1 MNKHL
6 EIKIIHTT
14 DVHGK
19 FFPYDFINSCK
30 RNGSLARVSTYV
42 KRLRKEYSER
52 LILLDGGDILQGQ
65 PTCYYCNYIN
75 TEKTNVAA
83 RVINL
88 MEYDAQTIGNHD
100 IETGHKVYD
109 KYCLET
115 NCDILAANAIDINS
129 LKPYFKP
136 YKMMEIDG
144 LRIAIIGMLTPTI
157 SHWLNE
163 QLWSGM
169 KFEGIPESMDKWTR
183 HVREVEHANIVI
195 GLFHSGFE
203 GGINDNGIRENQSI
217 ETAANVAGI
226 DLILCGHDHRLKKMT
241 QTFGYTKKIN
251 IINPSS
257 NANYISESTITANRT
272 QSGWQLDGIESNI
285 VNVEDE
291 TPDEEFLSHFT
302 EDIEE
307 VKKYVNRIIGTI
319 EKSIFTKDSFFG
331 PAPFS
336 DFIHD
341 VQMET
346 TGADISLNAPLQF
359 DACIKKGEIH
369 VSDMFNL
376 YTYEN
381 QLYTIRMSGKEIH
394 DLLEMSYRQWV
405 DTMKSKDDHIMLM
418 NQDNNGRYHWQNLAF
433 NFDSA
438 AGIDYEVDVTKEN
451 GHKVKI
457 LRMSD
462 GRPFNED
469 KTYIVAMNSYRGN
482 GGGELL
488 TKGAGIPLEEIKSRI
503 EHISEKDQRRLLME
517 YIESHSHINPQ
528 AHKNWKFIPTEW
540 TEHAISRDR
549 NLLFPNEKELTD

>member
-163 QLWSGM
+163 DLWSGM

>member
-1 MNKHL
+1 MNKRKKYIKQKMVILCAFILGILIAIYIKTLNPQKVYITL
-6 EIKIIHTT
+6 EEKKNLEHKIEIENKQIEKLRNIKLEYEK
-14 DVHGK
+14 DLEAYEQK
-19 FFPYDFINSCK
+19 
-30 RNGSLARVSTYV
+30 SLNEKSV
-42 KRLRKEYSER
+42 KE
-52 LILLDGGDILQGQ
+52 
-65 PTCYYCNYIN
+65 
-75 TEKTNVAA
+75 
-83 RVINL
+83 L
-88 MEYDAQTIGNHD
+88 MEYELSYLKDV
-100 IETGHKVYD
+100 TG
-109 KYCLET
+109 
-115 NCDILAANAIDINS
+115 
-129 LKPYFKP
+129 
-136 YKMMEIDG
+136 
-144 LRIAIIGMLTPTI
+144 
-157 SHWLNE
+157 
-163 QLWSGM
+163 
-169 KFEGIPESMDKWTR
+169 ESK
-183 HVREVEHANIVI
+183 VI
-195 GLFHSGFE
+195 GD
-203 GGINDNGIRENQSI
+203 GIIITIKDSENDLKENQSI

-241 QTFGYTKKIN
+241 QIFGYTKKIN

>member
-83 RVINL
+83 KVINL

-115 NCDILAANAIDINS
+115 NCDILAANAIDTNS

-163 QLWSGM
+163 DLWSGM

-226 DLILCGHDHRLKKMT
+226 DLILCGHDHRLKKTT

-517 YIESHSHINPQ
+517 YIESHCHINPQ

>member
-83 RVINL
+83 KVINL

-163 QLWSGM
+163 DLWSGM

-272 QSGWQLDGIESNI
+272 QSGWQLDGIESDI

>member
-83 RVINL
+83 KVINL

-115 NCDILAANAIDINS
+115 NCDILAANAIDTNS

-163 QLWSGM
+163 DLWSGM

-451 GHKVKI
+451 GHKVNI

-469 KTYIVAMNSYRGN
+469 ETYIVAMNSYRGN

>member
-83 RVINL
+83 KVINL

-100 IETGHKVYD
+100 LETGHKVYD

-163 QLWSGM
+163 NLWSGM

>member
-14 DVHGK
+14 DVHGN

-42 KRLRKEYSER
+42 KRLRKEYGER

-163 QLWSGM
+163 NLWSGM

-226 DLILCGHDHRLKKMT
+226 DLILCGHDHRLKKTT

>member
-1 MNKHL
+1 
-6 EIKIIHTT
+6 
-14 DVHGK
+14 
-19 FFPYDFINSCK
+19 
-30 RNGSLARVSTYV
+30 
-42 KRLRKEYSER
+42 
-52 LILLDGGDILQGQ
+52 
-65 PTCYYCNYIN
+65 
-75 TEKTNVAA
+75 
-83 RVINL
+83 
-88 MEYDAQTIGNHD
+88 
-100 IETGHKVYD
+100 
-109 KYCLET
+109 
-115 NCDILAANAIDINS
+115 
-129 LKPYFKP
+129 
-136 YKMMEIDG
+136 MEIDG

>member
-14 DVHGK
+14 DVHGN

-115 NCDILAANAIDINS
+115 NCDVLAANAIDKKS

-136 YKMMEIDG
+136 YKIMEIDG

-163 QLWSGM
+163 DLWSGM

-272 QSGWQLDGIESNI
+272 QSGWQLDGIESDI

-451 GHKVKI
+451 GHKVNI

>member
-14 DVHGK
+14 DVHGN

-83 RVINL
+83 KVINL

-115 NCDILAANAIDINS
+115 NCDILAANAIDTNS
-129 LKPYFKP
+129 LKTYFKP

-163 QLWSGM
+163 DLWSGM